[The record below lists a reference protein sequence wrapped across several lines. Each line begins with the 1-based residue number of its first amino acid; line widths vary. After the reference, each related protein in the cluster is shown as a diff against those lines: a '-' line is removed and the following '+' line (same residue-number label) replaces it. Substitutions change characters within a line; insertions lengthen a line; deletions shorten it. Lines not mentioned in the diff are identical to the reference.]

1 LLKRRYPIGA
11 EVTKDGVFFRV
22 WAPKRRHVSVVIE
35 GGGEHALAPEGGGY
49 FSGMIARAPGGTR
62 YRFRLDQGKTL
73 YPDPASRFQPDGPHG
88 PSEIVEPFTFRWSDA
103 GWAGVKLE
111 GQILYEMHIGTF
123 TPEGTWAAAAAKLPL
138 LKDIGVTVLEMMPV
152 NEFPGEFGWGY
163 DGVDLFA
170 PTRLYGAPDDL
181 RRFVDAAHGL
191 GMGVLLDVVYN
202 HLGPD
207 GNYLACFSDG
217 YQTDRYKGEWGNPIN
232 FDGPDSGP
240 VREFFAANAAY
251 WIDEFHFDG
260 LRIDATQSMFDASDE
275 HVLANIVRAA
285 RDAAGERS
293 IMIVGENEPQH
304 TKLVRAPA
312 QDGYGLDALWNDDL
326 HHSAM
331 VALTGRNEAYYED
344 HEGAPQE
351 FIAAAKYGYLFQG
364 QFYAHQGK
372 RRGTPGLDLSP
383 AAFVIFIQ
391 NHDQVANSARG
402 LRFHQLTS
410 PGRARAMTA
419 LMLLMPGTPMLF
431 QGQEFWAS
439 TPFLYF
445 ADHKPE
451 LAELVAKGRHE
462 FVAQFPSAASAP
474 MRERL
479 ANPKARETFE
489 LCKLHW
495 SERERHAEVVALHR
509 DLLRLRRE
517 DPVFAQQRRGALDG
531 TLLGPEAFL
540 LRFFGEGGQDRLLLV
555 NLGRDLE
562 RRSIPDPL
570 AAPPEGRGW
579 RLIWSSEHP
588 AYGGGGTPQIE
599 AKERWRL
606 PGQAAVVL
614 AATPAP

>member
-1 LLKRRYPIGA
+1 MLKRRYPIGA

-49 FSGMIARAPGGTR
+49 FSGTIARAPAGTR

-88 PSEIVEPFTFRWSDA
+88 PSEIVDPFTFRWSDA

-293 IMIVGENEPQH
+293 IMRTATGSMRFGTTTSTTRPWSRSPAGTRPTTRITRERRRNSSRRQNTAICSRGSSMPIKASAAGRRGSISPPPPSSSLSRTMIRSPTPPAACASINSQ
-304 TKLVRAPA
+304 APA
-312 QDGYGLDALWNDDL
+312 E
-326 HHSAM
+326 H
-331 VALTGRNEAYYED
+331 
-344 HEGAPQE
+344 
-351 FIAAAKYGYLFQG
+351 
-364 QFYAHQGK
+364 
-372 RRGTPGLDLSP
+372 
-383 AAFVIFIQ
+383 
-391 NHDQVANSARG
+391 AR
-402 LRFHQLTS
+402 
-410 PGRARAMTA
+410 
-419 LMLLMPGTPMLF
+419 
-431 QGQEFWAS
+431 
-439 TPFLYF
+439 
-445 ADHKPE
+445 
-451 LAELVAKGRHE
+451 
-462 FVAQFPSAASAP
+462 
-474 MRERL
+474 
-479 ANPKARETFE
+479 
-489 LCKLHW
+489 
-495 SERERHAEVVALHR
+495 
-509 DLLRLRRE
+509 
-517 DPVFAQQRRGALDG
+517 
-531 TLLGPEAFL
+531 
-540 LRFFGEGGQDRLLLV
+540 
-555 NLGRDLE
+555 
-562 RRSIPDPL
+562 
-570 AAPPEGRGW
+570 
-579 RLIWSSEHP
+579 
-588 AYGGGGTPQIE
+588 
-599 AKERWRL
+599 
-606 PGQAAVVL
+606 
-614 AATPAP
+614 